1 MGNLF
6 YRGQQTS
13 EIKKMTISEM
23 KYWNGWHNC
32 LTEETARQN
41 KEIQKVLEGMK

>member
-6 YRGQQTS
+6 YRQVNPS

-23 KYWNGWHNC
+23 KYWNDWHEV
-32 LTEETARQN
+32 LIEEKTRQN
-41 KEIQKVLEGMK
+41 KEIEKALKGK